1 MAVDQQV
8 LFEAAREQGYSCFR
22 IPAIVRSKQGTLL
35 AFAEGRVDDCGDTGD
50 IDMVLKRSTDGGRTW
65 PPLWLVNK
73 GGGDAGPCATPCTRT
88 PHAGRLVFTQKP
100 QEITVTE
107 LAAYLT
113 SACVVPGAY
122 RRALSPTELNDI
134 RLSNADIPTG
144 QVLRLPLDRTHGG

>member
-1 MAVDQQV
+1 MCDAV
-8 LFEAAREQGYSCFR
+8 Y
-22 IPAIVRSKQGTLL
+22 
-35 AFAEGRVDDCGDTGD
+35 
-50 IDMVLKRSTDGGRTW
+50 
-65 PPLWLVNK
+65 
-73 GGGDAGPCATPCTRT
+73 
-88 PHAGRLVFTQKP
+88 PHAGRLVFGICGEASDGTFTQKP